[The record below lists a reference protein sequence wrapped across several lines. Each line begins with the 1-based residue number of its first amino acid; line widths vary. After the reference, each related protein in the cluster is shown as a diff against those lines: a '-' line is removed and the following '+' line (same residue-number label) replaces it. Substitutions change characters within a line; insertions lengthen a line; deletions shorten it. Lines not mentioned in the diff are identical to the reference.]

1 MKRKLLIVE
10 DRDDFIEYLSG
21 ALKKE
26 YSLNFAKDLEIA
38 KMTMN
43 LRDYDAILT
52 DIHLTDDNPL
62 GGIEII
68 SLAKSMGIPCLV
80 MSKENHEREAMDS
93 GAYGF
98 LFKKELISMLKEGK
112 KFSCLPARKY
122 E

>member
-1 MKRKLLIVE
+1 MKKKLLVVE
-10 DRDDFIEYLSG
+10 DREDFIEYLSEN
-21 ALKKE
+21 LKKE

-38 KMTMN
+38 KMAMN
-43 LRDYDAILT
+43 SRKYDFILT
-52 DIHLTDDNPL
+52 DMHLTNDNPL

-68 SLAKSMGIPCLV
+68 SLAKSSGIPCLA
-80 MSKENHEREAMDS
+80 MSKENHKKEAIDS

-112 KFSCLPARKY
+112 KISCLFPKEY

>member
-10 DRDDFIEYLSG
+10 DRDDFIEYLSEN
-21 ALKKE
+21 LKKE
-26 YSLNFAKDLEIA
+26 YSLNFAKSLEIA
-38 KMTMN
+38 KMAMD

-52 DIHLTDDNPL
+52 DVHLTDANPL

-68 SLAKSMGIPCLV
+68 SLAKSRGIPCLV
-80 MSKENHEREAMDS
+80 MSKENHEKEAMDS
-93 GAYGF
+93 GACGF

-112 KFSCLPARKY
+112 KLSCLSVAKY